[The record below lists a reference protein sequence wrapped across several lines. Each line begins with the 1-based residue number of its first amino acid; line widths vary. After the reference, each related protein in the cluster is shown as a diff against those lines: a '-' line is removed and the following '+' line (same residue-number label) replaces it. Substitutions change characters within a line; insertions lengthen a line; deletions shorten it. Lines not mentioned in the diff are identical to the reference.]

1 MKTKNFLIS
10 LLLALLLMPVGA
22 KAGIVAENQTI
33 NGIIYDLYWEKTPS
47 PSIFGTHHAQYA
59 VVKGMLQIATVLSI
73 PETVQHNNGTTTQT
87 FYVETIAASA
97 FANNTKITMV
107 SIPSTMLTIG
117 TSAFKGCTN
126 LKTITFN
133 GTSPKLKQIG
143 ASAFEGCT
151 SLVNADIYTTTTSID
166 ATAFSGCNPDNVTY
180 TIRPNGDNTTVPA
193 GLLSGCE
200 GVGKVQLADGITA
213 VGENALNTMS
223 LFRLTMTTSV
233 RSISSN
239 ALTGVSPFQLY
250 INASE
255 GEHKD
260 IADNLFQGNVQ
271 LTGIYIGE
279 GITAVG
285 EYAFYACQNLT
296 QIDRL
301 PQVIG
306 DEAFSACTSLRG
318 IPLGGVTNIGAN
330 AFTGCSSS
338 YLNTIVIPD
347 GIEHVGSNAFDGCS
361 SLTIVYVPT
370 RGVIAPTAFI
380 NCGGVE
386 LYIEPRDEQGP
397 YTIADNA
404 FQGFCGISSVH
415 IGEGIHTLGNQS
427 FSNIPGLTSVTLPTT
442 LTTIGDYA
450 FQGCTGLT
458 AVDIPAGVNNFGIT
472 PFNGCSGIT
481 DVYVHWDTPITPD
494 IDPFY
499 VNERELS
506 EVTLHV
512 PLGNF
517 AYSEHSYWKQF
528 NIEMSQ
534 IMAYQGVRYLCQFD
548 SNGNPYAEAI
558 GLDDNNLA
566 TLSMPETINAGI
578 STLFPVTAIA
588 DEAFMGCTNLTS
600 LQLPTGLETI
610 GARAFKGCTRLPSFL
625 NIPQT
630 VKTIASEAFSGA
642 HITMAHMYT
651 TLQSIATDAF
661 DSNDTHLIVYIDAVT
676 EGSEQQAI
684 PRFENCNFIWGVS
697 IGANVESIGY
707 HAFSN
712 CSNLEWVGWA
722 TNASRLKF
730 IYDGAFAGCQKL
742 KEIGDQAQAAE
753 YVGNACV
760 IPDGVQIIYSSAFA
774 DCSALKEVVLPAS
787 IIHIGQGAFTC
798 SSEGALQSVTV
809 NWTDP
814 ITPDVTNYGDPFPA
828 DKSTI
833 TLHVPAGTEGAYQA
847 NSYWSQFSIV
857 ADASFVKDGLRYAFN
872 SDHTALQVVGYIERI
887 TQADIPDQLLVGN
900 NNYPVT
906 AIADEAFMGCT
917 TLISL
922 NLTYGI
928 KSIGARAFKGCAGI
942 TSLML
947 YTTLE
952 NIATDAFDSE
962 GTYLMFTIQA
972 VPWGDEPST
981 SIAANLFEGCN
992 FIRGI
997 TLSDVDLIGDLAF
1010 HNCTNLQWVSLATP
1024 GQLRGIGDGA
1034 FMNCE
1039 SLTDFNNTDQAIDAC
1054 TIPDGVLEIG
1064 AQAFAGAAFTSVQIP
1079 ASVTGLGLAPFADCA
1094 SLATITVD
1102 PANTVYHSPEGSNA
1116 IIMNSIVLVQACPA
1130 TVIPQS
1136 ATELYGAWL
1145 YASYLTDFTVPSGIK
1160 YIAYSFYASTLASV
1174 TIPATVEGIY
1184 HYAFNNNA
1192 LRGNIKVLRPT
1203 PPELIETAFSDV
1215 TYGNATLIVPAGAK
1229 AAYQAHT
1236 VWGRFQHI
1244 EEIPAGSGDVNGG
1257 GIDMS
1262 DVLDLANYI
1271 IGKTISGT
1279 FDTAAAD
1286 VNGNGDITI
1295 ADVTELLTKVIT
1307 VYDPTNDKK
1316 ALSEGAEDA
1325 KTRCHDIVTELQ
1337 GKPDS
1342 DQKDR
1347 LQNDLT
1353 AVVISIDALRN
1364 MIEHITTQEQVKN
1377 CQTELKIINT
1387 RLNSIE
1393 EQVSALPNA

>member
-1 MKTKNFLIS
+1 MKTKNFLITM
-10 LLLALLLMPVGA
+10 LLALLLMPVGA
-22 KAGIVAENQTI
+22 KALTVSKQDTIQVGNAAYICAYDVDTEKTLATPTITPKGATLVA
-33 NGIIYDLYWEKTPS
+33 YDLNATARSFTVPSTITVSIRVKTNSYEKTFTVEGITGIAKGTS
-47 PSIFGTHHAQYA
+47 GSIMHGAFEGNTALRS
-59 VVKGMLQIATVLSI
+59 VTI
-73 PETVQHNNGTTTQT
+73 PETVG
-87 FYVETIAASA
+87 I
-97 FANNTKITMV
+97 
-107 SIPSTMLTIG
+107 IG
-117 TSAFKGCTN
+117 KEAFKD
-126 LKTITFN
+126 
-133 GTSPKLKQIG
+133 
-143 ASAFEGCT
+143 CT
-151 SLVNADIYTTTTSID
+151 SLVNADIYVTTTSID

-180 TIRPNGDNTTVPA
+180 NIRPNGDNTTVPA

-233 RSISSN
+233 RSIGSD

-255 GEHKD
+255 GENKD
-260 IADNLFQGNVQ
+260 IADNLFQGNEK

-285 EYAFYACQNLT
+285 EYAFSACQNLT
-296 QIDRL
+296 QTDRL

-347 GIEHVGSNAFDGCS
+347 GIEHVGSYAFDRCS
-361 SLTIVYVPT
+361 SLTNVYVPT

-415 IGEGIHTLGNQS
+415 IGEGIHTLGKLS
-427 FSNIPGLTSVTLPTT
+427 FHGMPDLTTVTLPTT

-458 AVDIPAGVNNFGIT
+458 AVDIPAGVNDFGIT

-481 DVYVHWDTPITPD
+481 DVYVHWDYPITPD

-506 EVTLHV
+506 EITLHV

-588 DEAFMGCTNLTS
+588 DEAFMGCTALTA
-600 LQLPTGLETI
+600 LTLPTGLETI
-610 GARAFKGCTRLPSFL
+610 GARAFKGCTSLPSIL

-630 VKTIASEAFSGA
+630 VKTIASEAFSGT

-651 TLQSIATDAF
+651 TLQNIATDAF
-661 DSNDTHLIVYIDAVT
+661 DSNDTHLIVFIDALT
-676 EGSEQQAI
+676 EGSEQQTSI
-684 PRFENCNFIWGVS
+684 PGIFGNCNFIWGVS
-697 IGANVESIGY
+697 IGADVESIGY

-712 CSNLEWVGWA
+712 CSNLEWARWA

-730 IYDGAFAGCQKL
+730 INEGAFAGCQKL
-742 KEIGDQAQAAE
+742 KEFGDQAQAAE
-753 YVGNACV
+753 YPGNACV
-760 IPDGVQIIYSSAFA
+760 IPDGVQLIYHSAFA

-809 NWTDP
+809 NWTTP
-814 ITPDVTNYGDPFPA
+814 ITPDLTNYGDPFPA

-847 NSYWSQFSIV
+847 NGYWSQFSIV
-857 ADASFVKDGLRYAFN
+857 ADASFVKDGIRYAFN
-872 SDHTALQVVGYIERI
+872 SDHTALQVVGYIEGI
-887 TQADIPDQLLVGN
+887 TQANIPAQLGVGGTLF
-900 NNYPVT
+900 PVT
-906 AIADEAFMGCT
+906 AIADEAFMNCT
-917 TLISL
+917 TLTSL
-922 NLTYGI
+922 NLPQGL
-928 KSIGARAFKGCAGI
+928 KSIGARAFKGCTGI
-942 TSLML
+942 NFPRL
-947 YTTLE
+947 YTTLQS
-952 NIATDAFDSE
+952 IATDAFDSE

-981 SIAANLFEGCN
+981 SIAANLFEGCD

-997 TLSDVDLIGDLAF
+997 TLSDVDLIGDFAF
-1010 HNCTNLQWVSLATP
+1010 RNCTNLQWVSLATP
-1024 GQLRGIGDGA
+1024 GQLRGIGNGA

-1054 TIPDGVLEIG
+1054 IIPEGVLEIG

-1079 ASVTGLGLAPFADCA
+1079 ASVTDLGLAPFADCTQ
-1094 SLATITVD
+1094 LTTITVD
-1102 PANTVYHSPEGSNA
+1102 PANTTYESPEGCNG
-1116 IIMNSIVLVQACPA
+1116 IITNSEVLVQACPA

-1136 ATELYGAWL
+1136 VTEIYSAWL
-1145 YASYLTDFTVPSGIK
+1145 FASYLTDFTVPSGIK
-1160 YIAYSFYASTLASV
+1160 YIGNYSFYASTLASV
-1174 TIPATVEGIY
+1174 TIPATVEGINA
-1184 HYAFNNNA
+1184 YAFNNNA

-1215 TYGNATLIVPAGAK
+1215 TYENATLIVPAGAK

-1236 VWGRFQHI
+1236 VWGRFLNI

-1271 IGKTISGT
+1271 IGKPTSGT

-1307 VYDPTNDKK
+1307 PYDPTNDKK

-1325 KTRCHDIVTELQ
+1325 KTRCRDIVTELQ

-1342 DQKDR
+1342 DQKVS
-1347 LQNDLT
+1347 LQKDLT
-1353 AVVISIDALRN
+1353 DVVTSIDALRN
-1364 MIEHITTQEQVKN
+1364 MIEHITTQEQVKT
-1377 CQTELKIINT
+1377 CQVELKIINT

-1393 EQVSALPNA
+1393 EQVSALPDA

>member
-22 KAGIVAENQTI
+22 KALSVSKQDTIQVGNAAYICAYTVEGSNKTGFTITPKKAMLVAYNRTATARQFVVPSTVTDTIIVGTNTRYVDFTVEGIT
-33 NGIIYDLYWEKTPS
+33 G
-47 PSIFGTHHAQYA
+47 
-59 VVKGMLQIATVLSI
+59 IATGTTGSIMHGAFEGNTVLRSVTI
-73 PETVQHNNGTTTQT
+73 PETVGNIGKEAFKGATRLQTVTFSGTPTLAN
-87 FYVETIAASA
+87 IAASA
-97 FANNTKITMV
+97 FE
-107 SIPSTMLTIG
+107 
-117 TSAFKGCTN
+117 GCTS
-126 LKTITFN
+126 LASFTFPSSV
-133 GTSPKLKQIG
+133 TQIG
-143 ASAFEGCT
+143 ASAFKDCT

-166 ATAFSGCNPDNVTY
+166 ATAFSGCNPNNVTY

-193 GLLSGCE
+193 GLFSGCE
-200 GVGKVQLADGITA
+200 GVGKVQLADGI
-213 VGENALNTMS
+213 
-223 LFRLTMTTSV
+223 
-233 RSISSN
+233 
-239 ALTGVSPFQLY
+239 
-250 INASE
+250 
-255 GEHKD
+255 
-260 IADNLFQGNVQ
+260 
-271 LTGIYIGE
+271 
-279 GITAVG
+279 
-285 EYAFYACQNLT
+285 
-296 QIDRL
+296 
-301 PQVIG
+301 
-306 DEAFSACTSLRG
+306 
-318 IPLGGVTNIGAN
+318 
-330 AFTGCSSS
+330 
-338 YLNTIVIPD
+338 
-347 GIEHVGSNAFDGCS
+347 
-361 SLTIVYVPT
+361 
-370 RGVIAPTAFI
+370 
-380 NCGGVE
+380 
-386 LYIEPRDEQGP
+386 
-397 YTIADNA
+397 
-404 FQGFCGISSVH
+404 
-415 IGEGIHTLGNQS
+415 
-427 FSNIPGLTSVTLPTT
+427 
-442 LTTIGDYA
+442 
-450 FQGCTGLT
+450 
-458 AVDIPAGVNNFGIT
+458 
-472 PFNGCSGIT
+472 
-481 DVYVHWDTPITPD
+481 
-494 IDPFY
+494 
-499 VNERELS
+499 
-506 EVTLHV
+506 
-512 PLGNF
+512 
-517 AYSEHSYWKQF
+517 
-528 NIEMSQ
+528 
-534 IMAYQGVRYLCQFD
+534 
-548 SNGNPYAEAI
+548 
-558 GLDDNNLA
+558 
-566 TLSMPETINAGI
+566 
-578 STLFPVTAIA
+578 TAIA

-676 EGSEQQAI
+676 EGSEPQTT

-730 IYDGAFAGCQKL
+730 IYEGAFAGCQKL

-753 YVGNACV
+753 YAGNACV
-760 IPDGVQIIYSSAFA
+760 IPDGVQLIYSSAFA

-814 ITPDVTNYGDPFPA
+814 ITPDVINYGDPFPA

-872 SDHTALQVVGYIERI
+872 SDHTALQVVGYIEGI

-917 TLISL
+917 TLTSL

-928 KSIGARAFKGCAGI
+928 KSIGARSFKGCTGI
-942 TSLML
+942 NFLRL
-947 YTTLE
+947 FTTLQS
-952 NIATDAFDSE
+952 IATDAFDSE

-981 SIAANLFEGCN
+981 RIAANLFEGCN

-1054 TIPDGVLEIG
+1054 IIPEGVLEIG

-1145 YASYLTDFTVPSGIK
+1145 FASYLTDFTVPSGIK
-1160 YIAYSFYASTLASV
+1160 YIAYSFYASTLANV

-1184 HYAFNNNA
+1184 AYAFNNNA
-1192 LRGNIKVLRPT
+1192 LRGNITVLRPT
-1203 PPELIETAFSDV
+1203 PPELIETAFSDA
-1215 TYGNATLIVPAGAK
+1215 TYENATLIVPAGAK

-1271 IGKTISGT
+1271 VGKLGT

-1295 ADVTELLTKVIT
+1295 ADVTKLLTKVIT

-1325 KTRCHDIVTELQ
+1325 KTRCHDIEAELR
-1337 GKPDS
+1337 GKAYS
-1342 DQKDR
+1342 DRKVS
-1347 LQNDLT
+1347 LQNDLA

-1377 CQTELKIINT
+1377 CQMELKIINT

>member
-1 MKTKNFLIS
+1 MKTKNFLIT

-22 KAGIVAENQTI
+22 KALTLTKQDTIQVGNAAYNCVYDVDTEKTLATPTITPKGATLVA
-33 NGIIYDLYWEKTPS
+33 YDLNATARSFTVPSTITVSIRVKTNSYEKTFTVEG
-47 PSIFGTHHAQYA
+47 ITG
-59 VVKGMLQIATVLSI
+59 IATGTTGSIMHGAFEGNTVLRSVTI
-73 PETVQHNNGTTTQT
+73 PETVGNIGKEAFKGATHLQTVTFSGTPTLAN
-87 FYVETIAASA
+87 IAASA
-97 FANNTKITMV
+97 FE
-107 SIPSTMLTIG
+107 
-117 TSAFKGCTN
+117 GCTS
-126 LKTITFN
+126 LASFTFPSSV
-133 GTSPKLKQIG
+133 TQIG
-143 ASAFEGCT
+143 ASAFKDCT

-213 VGENALNTMS
+213 
-223 LFRLTMTTSV
+223 
-233 RSISSN
+233 
-239 ALTGVSPFQLY
+239 
-250 INASE
+250 
-255 GEHKD
+255 
-260 IADNLFQGNVQ
+260 
-271 LTGIYIGE
+271 
-279 GITAVG
+279 
-285 EYAFYACQNLT
+285 
-296 QIDRL
+296 
-301 PQVIG
+301 
-306 DEAFSACTSLRG
+306 
-318 IPLGGVTNIGAN
+318 
-330 AFTGCSSS
+330 
-338 YLNTIVIPD
+338 
-347 GIEHVGSNAFDGCS
+347 
-361 SLTIVYVPT
+361 
-370 RGVIAPTAFI
+370 
-380 NCGGVE
+380 
-386 LYIEPRDEQGP
+386 
-397 YTIADNA
+397 
-404 FQGFCGISSVH
+404 
-415 IGEGIHTLGNQS
+415 
-427 FSNIPGLTSVTLPTT
+427 
-442 LTTIGDYA
+442 
-450 FQGCTGLT
+450 
-458 AVDIPAGVNNFGIT
+458 
-472 PFNGCSGIT
+472 
-481 DVYVHWDTPITPD
+481 
-494 IDPFY
+494 
-499 VNERELS
+499 
-506 EVTLHV
+506 
-512 PLGNF
+512 
-517 AYSEHSYWKQF
+517 
-528 NIEMSQ
+528 
-534 IMAYQGVRYLCQFD
+534 
-548 SNGNPYAEAI
+548 
-558 GLDDNNLA
+558 
-566 TLSMPETINAGI
+566 
-578 STLFPVTAIA
+578 IA

-610 GARAFKGCTRLPSFL
+610 GARAFKGCTRLPGFL

-676 EGSEQQAI
+676 EGSEQQTI

-697 IGANVESIGY
+697 IGADVESIGY

-730 IYDGAFAGCQKL
+730 IYEGAFAGCQKL

-753 YVGNACV
+753 YAGNACV
-760 IPDGVQIIYSSAFA
+760 IPDGVQLIYSSAFA

-798 SSEGALQSVTV
+798 SSEGTLQSVTV

-828 DKSTI
+828 DKSAI
-833 TLHVPAGTEGAYQA
+833 TLHVPAGTEDAYQA

-872 SDHTALQVVGYIERI
+872 SDHTALQVVGHIEGI

-962 GTYLMFTIQA
+962 GTSLMFTIQA

-981 SIAANLFEGCN
+981 SIADNLFEGCN

-997 TLSDVDLIGDLAF
+997 TLSDVDLIGDFAF

-1039 SLTDFNNTDQAIDAC
+1039 RLTDFNNTDQAIDAC
-1054 TIPDGVLEIG
+1054 TIPEGVLEIG

-1079 ASVTGLGLAPFADCA
+1079 ASVTGLGLAPFADCT

-1102 PANTVYHSPEGSNA
+1102 PANTTYESPEGSNA

-1160 YIAYSFYASTLASV
+1160 YIAYSFYASTLANV

-1184 HYAFNNNA
+1184 AYAFNNNA

-1203 PPELIETAFSDV
+1203 PPELIETAFSDA
-1215 TYGNATLIVPAGAK
+1215 TYENATLIVPAGAL

-1271 IGKTISGT
+1271 VGKPTSV
-1279 FDTAAAD
+1279 DTAAAD

-1316 ALSEGAEDA
+1316 ALREGAEDA
-1325 KTRCHDIVTELQ
+1325 KTRCHDIETELQ

-1342 DQKDR
+1342 DQKVR

-1353 AVVISIDALRN
+1353 DVVISIDALRN

-1377 CQTELKIINT
+1377 CQMELKIINT

-1393 EQVSALPNA
+1393 GQVSALPDA

>member
-1 MKTKNFLIS
+1 MKTKDFLIT

-22 KAGIVAENQTI
+22 KALTLTKQDTIRVGNAAYICVYDVDTDKALATPTITPKGATLVA
-33 NGIIYDLYWEKTPS
+33 YDLDATARSFTVPSTITVSIRVKTNSYEKTFTVEG
-47 PSIFGTHHAQYA
+47 ITG
-59 VVKGMLQIATVLSI
+59 IATGTTGSIMHGAFEGNTALRSVTI
-73 PETVQHNNGTTTQT
+73 PETVGIIGKEAFKGATRLQTVTFSGTPTLAN
-87 FYVETIAASA
+87 IAASA
-97 FANNTKITMV
+97 FEGCTSLASFT
-107 SIPSTMLTIG
+107 IPSSVT
-117 TSAFKGCTN
+117 
-126 LKTITFN
+126 
-133 GTSPKLKQIG
+133 QIG
-143 ASAFEGCT
+143 ASAFKDCT

-213 VGENALNTMS
+213 
-223 LFRLTMTTSV
+223 
-233 RSISSN
+233 
-239 ALTGVSPFQLY
+239 
-250 INASE
+250 
-255 GEHKD
+255 
-260 IADNLFQGNVQ
+260 
-271 LTGIYIGE
+271 
-279 GITAVG
+279 
-285 EYAFYACQNLT
+285 
-296 QIDRL
+296 
-301 PQVIG
+301 
-306 DEAFSACTSLRG
+306 
-318 IPLGGVTNIGAN
+318 
-330 AFTGCSSS
+330 
-338 YLNTIVIPD
+338 
-347 GIEHVGSNAFDGCS
+347 
-361 SLTIVYVPT
+361 
-370 RGVIAPTAFI
+370 
-380 NCGGVE
+380 
-386 LYIEPRDEQGP
+386 
-397 YTIADNA
+397 
-404 FQGFCGISSVH
+404 
-415 IGEGIHTLGNQS
+415 
-427 FSNIPGLTSVTLPTT
+427 
-442 LTTIGDYA
+442 
-450 FQGCTGLT
+450 
-458 AVDIPAGVNNFGIT
+458 
-472 PFNGCSGIT
+472 
-481 DVYVHWDTPITPD
+481 
-494 IDPFY
+494 
-499 VNERELS
+499 
-506 EVTLHV
+506 
-512 PLGNF
+512 
-517 AYSEHSYWKQF
+517 
-528 NIEMSQ
+528 
-534 IMAYQGVRYLCQFD
+534 
-548 SNGNPYAEAI
+548 
-558 GLDDNNLA
+558 
-566 TLSMPETINAGI
+566 
-578 STLFPVTAIA
+578 IA

-600 LQLPTGLETI
+600 LQFPTGLETI

-630 VKTIASEAFSGA
+630 VKTIASEAFSGT

-676 EGSEQQAI
+676 EGSEPQTSI
-684 PRFENCNFIWGVS
+684 PGIFGNCNFIWGVS
-697 IGANVESIGY
+697 IGADVESIGY

-730 IYDGAFAGCQKL
+730 IYEGAFAGCQKL

-753 YVGNACV
+753 YAGNACV
-760 IPDGVQIIYSSAFA
+760 IPDGVQLIYSSAFA

-809 NWTDP
+809 NWTNP

-833 TLHVPAGTEGAYQA
+833 TLHVPAGTEDAYQA

-872 SDHTALQVVGYIERI
+872 SDHTALQVVGYIEGI
-887 TQADIPDQLLVGN
+887 TQADIPAQLGVGGTLF
-900 NNYPVT
+900 PVT

-917 TLISL
+917 TLTSL

-928 KSIGARAFKGCAGI
+928 KSIGARAFKGCTGI
-942 TSLML
+942 NFPRLF
-947 YTTLE
+947 TTLQS
-952 NIATDAFDSE
+952 IATDAFDSE

-981 SIAANLFEGCN
+981 RIAANLFEGCD

-997 TLSDVDLIGDLAF
+997 TLSDVDLIGDFAF
-1010 HNCTNLQWVSLATP
+1010 RNCTNLQWVSLATP
-1024 GQLRGIGDGA
+1024 DQLRGIGNGA

-1054 TIPDGVLEIG
+1054 KIPEGVLEIG

-1079 ASVTGLGLAPFADCA
+1079 ASVTGLGLAPFADCT

-1136 ATELYGAWL
+1136 ATELYGGWL
-1145 YASYLTDFTVPSGIK
+1145 FASYLTDFTVPSGIK
-1160 YIAYSFYASTLASV
+1160 YIGNYSFYASTLASV

-1203 PPELIETAFSDV
+1203 PPELIETAFSDA
-1215 TYGNATLIVPAGAK
+1215 TYENATLIVPAGAK

-1271 IGKTISGT
+1271 VGKSGT
-1279 FDTAAAD
+1279 FDAAAAD

-1316 ALSEGAEDA
+1316 ALREGAEDA
-1325 KTRCHDIVTELQ
+1325 KTRCHDIKTELQ
-1337 GKPDS
+1337 GKADS
-1342 DQKDR
+1342 DQKVS

-1353 AVVISIDALRN
+1353 AVVISIDALLQT
-1364 MIEHITTQEQVKN
+1364 IEAITTQEQVKA
-1377 CQTELKIINT
+1377 CQMELKIINT

-1393 EQVSALPNA
+1393 EQVNALPNA